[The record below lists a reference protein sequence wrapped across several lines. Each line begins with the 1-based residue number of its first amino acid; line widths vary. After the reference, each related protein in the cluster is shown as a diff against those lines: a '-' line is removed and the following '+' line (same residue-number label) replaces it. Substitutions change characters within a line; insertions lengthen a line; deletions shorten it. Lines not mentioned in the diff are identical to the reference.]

1 MEDKLIELLYK
12 NNQLL
17 IEYILD
23 KIQEEGYIN
32 NNQEEINIPQ
42 AIQDDS
48 DWILD
53 DLDIELA
60 IQQDKTWIKAISEDI
75 LLIINQ
81 DKNWEVTS

>member
-1 MEDKLIELLYK
+1 M
-12 NNQLL
+12 LL
-17 IEYILD
+17 IEYILE

-32 NNQEEINIPQ
+32 NNYEEINIPQ

-60 IQQDKTWIKAISEDI
+60 IQQDKTWNIIINNDI
-75 LLIINQ
+75 QQLINQ
-81 DKNWEVTS
+81 DKNWEDN

>member
-12 NNQLL
+12 NNMLL

-23 KIQEEGYIN
+23 KIQEEEYETH
-32 NNQEEINIPQ
+32 EEINIPQ

-48 DWILD
+48 DWILN

-60 IQQDKTWIKAISEDI
+60 IQQDKTWNIIINNDI
-75 LLIINQ
+75 QQLINQ
-81 DKNWEVTS
+81 DKNWEDN